1 MGTIYKHIDI
11 IKLPALSLMYRRN
24 NNLRVGNITK
34 ILYRRLKDELSK
46 VCQVFAFIGLLKEA
60 DALLHIYKALTLGI
74 FVKRFSLGHFPNVIT
89 HHRRM

>member
-1 MGTIYKHIDI
+1 MDKVDKKIKTYGIILGVILFVLVLYLAKANKRAWITGTM
-11 IKLPALSLMYRRN
+11 L
-24 NNLRVGNITK
+24 
-34 ILYRRLKDELSK
+34 
-46 VCQVFAFIGLLKEA
+46 FAFIGLFKEA